1 MVLNGNKI
9 GIPWKKN
16 SIKLILA
23 QPSLHQMPPGQAHG
37 TKQHAGDGTRRSVGT
52 PRTDTEGPRC
62 NRQCADSGKKMA
74 SLSTRASGA
83 SVKVARKAR
92 KLGTQRRPTG
102 RCAGSQDSY
111 VFFMKFTLR

>member
-1 MVLNGNKI
+1 MVLNGNII

-52 PRTDTEGPRC
+52 PRTDTKGPRC
-62 NRQCADSGKKMA
+62 NCRCADSGKKMP
-74 SLSTRASGA
+74 SLSTALAGVGQGSPQGQQAGHAETTNRP
-83 SVKVARKAR
+83 
-92 KLGTQRRPTG
+92 LRREPG
-102 RCAGSQDSY
+102 
-111 VFFMKFTLR
+111 